1 MNEMSTAALAPHRFH
16 ADTYYAMAEA
26 GLLKPGDRVE
36 LIGGEIV
43 DMAPIGQEHAGDV
56 NWLTE
61 AFVLAV
67 RGAAIV
73 SIQNSLRL
81 GDYDVPEPDV
91 VVLKRRADFY
101 RKGERPTPADV
112 LLIVEVADSSLS
124 TDRSIKMAL
133 YARFGITEYWI
144 LDVKR
149 RRMIVHRQPEASR
162 YAQVAEHTP
171 DDTLALAAAPAIP
184 IALSSLL

>member
-1 MNEMSTAALAPHRFH
+1 MNEMSAVPAHHKFD

-26 GLLKPGDRVE
+26 GLLKPTDRVE

-43 DMAPIGQEHAGDV
+43 DMAPIGQEHMGDV

-73 SIQNSLRL
+73 SIQNSVRL
-81 GDYDVPEPDV
+81 GQYDVPEPDV
-91 VVLKRRADFY
+91 VLFKRRDDFY
-101 RKGERPTPADV
+101 RTGARPTPADV
-112 LLIVEVADSSLS
+112 LLIVEVADSSLA

-133 YARFGITEYWI
+133 YAKFGITEYWI

-149 RRMIVHRQPEASR
+149 RRMIVHRQPEAAR
-162 YAQVAEHTP
+162 YAQVSEHTP
-171 DDTLALAAAPAIP
+171 DDTLALAAAPAIS
-184 IALSSLL
+184 IALSQLL

>member
-1 MNEMSTAALAPHRFH
+1 MNEMSAVSTPHKFD

-26 GLLKPGDRVE
+26 GLLKPTDRVE
-36 LIGGEIV
+36 LIGGEIF
-43 DMAPIGQEHAGDV
+43 DMAPIGQEHIGDV
-56 NWLTE
+56 NWLNE

-81 GDYDVPEPDV
+81 GNFDVPEPDV
-91 VVLKRRADFY
+91 ALFKRRADFY
-101 RKGERPTPADV
+101 RTGTPPGPADV

-124 TDRSIKMAL
+124 IDRSIKMPL
-133 YARFGITEYWI
+133 YAKFGITEYWI

-149 RRMIVHRQPEASR
+149 RRMTVHRQPKGAGYE
-162 YAQVAEHTP
+162 QVSEHTP
-171 DDTLALAAAPAIP
+171 SDTLVLAAAPAIS
-184 IALSSLL
+184 IALSQLL